1 MPFFNTQL
9 NPLLDGILNGTNFVG
24 LLTNLGTYAS
34 GSGFVEVTGGSYVR
48 VATNPAFPASSG
60 NATTDSKGFY
70 RLTNNADLAF
80 IKATATWGTVV
91 GYGIF
96 DASTAGNLLGAFPL
110 TDVPVDATYSQT
122 TTTVT
127 VTKTGHG
134 LTTGNQVEIRN
145 RTGSVVAGIFTITVV
160 DANTFTYTAGA
171 SLSTTGGCTY
181 GLLRSTTIA
190 TGDVG
195 VFSVGNLS
203 LGVK

>member
-1 MPFFNTQL
+1 MPFFNAQL

-24 LLTNLGTYAS
+24 LLTTLPSYTTGTGA
-34 GSGFVEVTGGSYVR
+34 VEVTGGSYVR
-48 VATNPAFPASSG
+48 VATNPAFSNASGS
-60 NATTDSKGFY
+60 ATMDPKGFY
-70 RLTNNADLAF
+70 RLTNNADLGF
-80 IKATATWGTVV
+80 VKATANWGTVL

-134 LTTGNQVEIRN
+134 LTTSNQVEIKN
-145 RTGSVVAGIFTITVV
+145 RTGTVVAGIFNITVV

-171 SLSTTGGCTY
+171 SQTASGGCTY
-181 GLLRSTTIA
+181 GLLRSTTISN
-190 TGDVG
+190 GDIG
-195 VFSVGNLS
+195 VFSTGNLS

>member
-1 MPFFNTQL
+1 MPFFNAQL

-24 LLTNLGTYAS
+24 LLTTLPSYTAGTGA
-34 GSGFVEVTGGSYVR
+34 VEVTGGSYAR
-48 VATNPAFPASSG
+48 VSLSPAFPASSG

-70 RLTNNADLAF
+70 RLTSNADLGF
-80 IKATATWGTVV
+80 VKATANWGTVL

-134 LTTGNQVEIRN
+134 LTTSNQVEIKN
-145 RTGSVVAGIFTITVV
+145 RTGTVVAGIFTITVV
-160 DANTFTYTAGA
+160 DANTFTYTTGA
-171 SLSTTGGCTY
+171 SQTASGGCTY
-181 GLLRSTTIA
+181 GLLRSTTISN
-190 TGDVG
+190 GDVG
-195 VFSVGNLS
+195 VFSTGNLS